1 MTRANPICC
10 RKGAHVWAWLTGK
23 QKPDRVRILQKIML
37 KHQLALARTLETRF
51 NILNTRLCDLLLR
64 LGPGPVGL
72 TILGEDT
79 MADEILFRVT
89 LPAISA
95 PDVVRREIS
104 LSINGVDSAPL
115 FIDALGT
122 TATDTLRG
130 PQNATVVVSL
140 IDVDDAG
147 NRSQASSGTFVLLD
161 VVAPPAPG
169 SLGIEVLGEEHV
181 VTPPSDAGHQAGPDV
196 G

>member
-1 MTRANPICC
+1 MW
-10 RKGAHVWAWLTGK
+10 VWLTGK
-23 QKPDRVRILQKIML
+23 RKPDRALILQKIIL
-37 KHQLALARTLETRF
+37 KRQLALARILETRF

-72 TILGEDT
+72 IVLGEDI

-89 LPAISA
+89 LPAVSA

-104 LSINGVDSAPL
+104 LSINGVDSGPF
-115 FIDALGT
+115 FIDALGSA
-122 TATDTLRG
+122 ATETFRG
-130 PQNATVVVSL
+130 PQNATVLVSL

-147 NRSQASSGTFVLLD
+147 NRSPASSGTFVLLD

-169 SLGIEVLGEEHV
+169 ALGIEVVGEEHV
-181 VTPPSDAGHQAGPDV
+181 EPVAPPADAGNQAGPQA